1 MQDFKVAVGLGC
13 DRNTPLIH
21 LECALGQALQLA
33 QLGAEQIACFAS
45 IAAKSDE
52 VAILALAQSYE
63 VPLHFYSANELA
75 AVVVPNPST
84 TVLRYMGTPSVSEA
98 ASILAASGTAQD
110 LLIEKHK
117 YRGADHK
124 NATISITRIKHD

>member
-1 MQDFKVAVGLGC
+1 MQDFKVAVGVGC
-13 DRNTPLIH
+13 DRNTPLAH

-52 VAILALAQSYE
+52 LAILALAQMYG
-63 VPLHFYSANELA
+63 VPLHFYSAPALA
-75 AVVVPNPST
+75 AVPVPNPSA

-98 ASILAASGTAQD
+98 ASILAAGGSAQE

-117 YRGADHK
+117 YRGADLK
-124 NATISITRIKHD
+124 NATISITRIQHD